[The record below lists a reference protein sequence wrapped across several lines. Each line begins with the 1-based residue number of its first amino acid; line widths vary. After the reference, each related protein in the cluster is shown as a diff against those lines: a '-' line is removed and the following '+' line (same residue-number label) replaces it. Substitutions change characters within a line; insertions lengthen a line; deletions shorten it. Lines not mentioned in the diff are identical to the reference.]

1 MSRRRNV
8 FTLMAIVLAGS
19 VSGTAFAQGK
29 GPGPDRGKVDY
40 PRLRASL
47 QEMRE
52 ARRALRDANDAWP
65 RGYRERALQAIDDA
79 INSVKAILQV
89 KDVDTFRGVDRN
101 PDYYKRY
108 RDHPQLRSALEDL
121 REGRAELVAARADVG
136 NLKEQ
141 ALDDIDVAIGDILTL
156 LRYKRT
162 GDKRDQ

>member
-1 MSRRRNV
+1 MSRRRNLLALV
-8 FTLMAIVLAGS
+8 AVLLVGS
-19 VSGTAFAQGK
+19 VPGTASAQGR
-29 GPGPDRGKVDY
+29 GPGSDRGRVDY

-47 QEMRE
+47 QEMRD

-79 INSVKAILQV
+79 IGSVKAILQV
-89 KDVDTFRGVDRN
+89 KDVDSFRGVDRN

-108 RDHPQLRSALEDL
+108 RDHPQLRAALEDL

-156 LRYKRT
+156 LRYNQKR
-162 GDKRDQ
+162 R

>member
-1 MSRRRNV
+1 MTRRRNLLALV
-8 FTLMAIVLAGS
+8 AVVLVGS
-19 VSGTAFAQGK
+19 VPGAAFAQRR
-29 GPGPDRGKVDY
+29 GPESDRGRVDY

-79 INSVKAILQV
+79 IGSVKAILQV
-89 KDVDTFRGVDRN
+89 KDVDSFRGVDRN

-108 RDHPQLRSALEDL
+108 RDHPQLRAALEDL

-156 LRYKRT
+156 LRYKNR
-162 GDKRDQ
+162 R

>member
-1 MSRRRNV
+1 MSRRRFLLALV
-8 FTLMAIVLAGS
+8 ATVLLGS
-19 VSGTAFAQGK
+19 VSGTALAQGK
-29 GPGPDRGKVDY
+29 GAVPDARKVDY

-79 INSVKAILQV
+79 IGSVRTILQV
-89 KDVDTFRGVDRN
+89 KDVDNFRGVDRN

-108 RDHPQLRSALEDL
+108 RDHPQLRAALEDL
-121 REGRAELVAARADVG
+121 RAGRAELMAARVDVA
-136 NLKEQ
+136 NLKDQ

-156 LRYKRT
+156 LRYNKNR
-162 GDKRDQ
+162 R

>member
-1 MSRRRNV
+1 MSRRRNLLALV
-8 FTLMAIVLAGS
+8 AVLLVGS
-19 VSGTAFAQGK
+19 VSDTASAQGRP
-29 GPGPDRGKVDY
+29 PGSDRGRVDY

-47 QEMRE
+47 QEMRD

-79 INSVKAILQV
+79 IGSVKTILQV
-89 KDVDTFRGVDRN
+89 KDVDSFRGVDRN

-108 RDHPQLRSALEDL
+108 RDHPQLRAALEDL

-156 LRYKRT
+156 LRYNKNR
-162 GDKRDQ
+162 R

>member
-1 MSRRRNV
+1 MSHRRLPIAFV
-8 FTLMAIVLAGS
+8 GLVLVGS
-19 VSGTAFAQGK
+19 VSVSAFAQGN

-52 ARRALRDANDAWP
+52 ARLALRDANDAWP

-79 INSVKAILQV
+79 IDSVRGILQV
-89 KDVDTFRGVDRN
+89 KDVDNFRGVDRN

-108 RDHPQLRSALEDL
+108 KDHPQLRAALEDL
-121 REGRAELVAARADVG
+121 RAGRAELVAARADVG

-156 LRYKRT
+156 LRYNRN
-162 GDKRDQ
+162 RR

>member
-1 MSRRRNV
+1 MSRRRNLLALVAV
-8 FTLMAIVLAGS
+8 FLVGS
-19 VSGTAFAQGK
+19 VPGTASAQGR
-29 GPGPDRGKVDY
+29 GPGSDRGRVDY

-47 QEMRE
+47 QEMRD

-79 INSVKAILQV
+79 IGSVKAILQV
-89 KDVDTFRGVDRN
+89 KDVDSFRGVDRN

-108 RDHPQLRSALEDL
+108 RDHPQLRAALEDL

-156 LRYKRT
+156 LRYNKNR
-162 GDKRDQ
+162 R